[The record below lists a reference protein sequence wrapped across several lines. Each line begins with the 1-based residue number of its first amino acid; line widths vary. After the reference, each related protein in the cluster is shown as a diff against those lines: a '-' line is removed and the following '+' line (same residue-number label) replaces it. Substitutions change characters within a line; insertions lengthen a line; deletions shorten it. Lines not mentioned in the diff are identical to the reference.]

1 MQCHSTCLVVQFQNQ
16 IKRERRKQRVKEG
29 RAEGRIERKKEVRL
43 PKHFM
48 GGIWLLQ
55 LTSYLKVS
63 CKGQLCLDVTI
74 VMAFS
79 SLMTLISLT

>member
-1 MQCHSTCLVVQFQNQ
+1 M
-16 IKRERRKQRVKEG
+16 KEG

-55 LTSYLKVS
+55 LTSYLKVLYR
-63 CKGQLCLDVTI
+63 GQLCLDATI

>member
-1 MQCHSTCLVVQFQNQ
+1 MSQHLPGGSVPKPDK
-16 IKRERRKQRVKEG
+16 KRKKEAKNEGRKGRRKD
-29 RAEGRIERKKEVRL
+29 RKKEVRL

-55 LTSYLKVS
+55 LTSYLKVLYR
-63 CKGQLCLDVTI
+63 GQLCLDATV

-79 SLMTLISLT
+79 SLIL